1 VSSTWSG
8 RWVAERLGVSLRTT
22 SSPVGA
28 ELSDLV
34 GLALRRNPRRAHL
47 LVSTVLGKHVPTD
60 PRLVLGAGLLLGE
73 LVRLRLQG
81 VEPNELD
88 RPATVRVA
96 SGHLAAALD
105 DTTSDGAQR
114 LVALQRSPV
123 PPSDVVVVGYAETAT
138 ALGDAVAE
146 RLGAGVYL
154 HSTRR
159 AVPGL
164 EPFGGF
170 EEAHSHATSHLLLPA
185 VPGLLERGGALVLV
199 DDELSTGATALSTIE
214 ALHRRAPRDRY
225 LVAAIVDLRSD
236 DDRERFVDALTGLG
250 ARIVVVAL
258 ATGRVTLPSD
268 VLEGGGALVDTL
280 DRPAGRQPPETPP
293 SALAVDLGW
302 PRAVPETARHGV
314 TPAHREQLAAGLPGL
329 ARTLA
334 HAVLDSLPD
343 DVPGAPS
350 LLVLGT
356 EELMAAPVQL
366 AVALQDELSVRGR
379 ACTVRFS
386 TTTRSPVL
394 PLDDDGYAVR
404 SRLTFDAHDDP
415 DDGPGTRF
423 AYNLVAR
430 GDERPFDVVVL
441 VTDERGDTPQL
452 RRQGGLLDELGAVA
466 GRLLLVVLPC
476 APPAVSLPPP
486 PDGPRHVAAQHLSQT
501 LRLPEPLRGPR
512 FGSYAP
518 DEVAWLLTDLSDVP
532 LEAPVEE
539 REEAVQR
546 GGAHYAESLP
556 VEYQPTPEYR
566 RLFDVALHQ
575 SSARVAAAVGVV
587 TELVLAE
594 RGPHVVLASLARAGT
609 PIGILMRRWAQQRRG
624 LMLPHYAI
632 SIVRGR
638 GIDATALRYLAAH
651 HDPGSVVFVDGWT
664 GKGAIARELAAALAD
679 HERLAGQR
687 FDPDLAVLAD
697 PGHCVRTFGTRDDF
711 LVPSACLNST
721 VSGLVSRTVLNDSL
735 IGPDDFH
742 GAKFYAALA
751 SDDVSAAFLDAVTA
765 RFDDVAVEVAG
776 SWPDVAASD
785 RTVTWAG
792 WRAVDRISDAYGIGD
807 VNLVKPGVGET
818 TRVLLRRVPWRV
830 LVRREGGHD
839 SARDPDLQHVLL
851 LAQQRG
857 VPVELVDDLPYR
869 CVGLIHPR
877 YTRGATGSSGTAPDV
892 HVHTK
897 VPSGGAPD
905 VHVHTKVPPGGPRPL
920 VALDLDGTLLYSAR
934 SLLLPDDDL
943 RAPRLVV
950 SEVWRGAPLTYCTRD
965 AEALLVELARH
976 ATVVPVT
983 TRTLAQLARVRL
995 FDGSG
1000 PSSGLGL
1007 HRYAVAANG
1016 AHLLVEGR
1024 PDEAWAARVRAG
1036 LASWRPLTEVTDALR
1051 RATEGHRAGEIRLA
1065 DELFAYVAVDLT
1077 TLPGDTVPVLSAWCE
1092 AGGWRVSLQGRRLY
1106 CVPRALSKAAAV
1118 AEVQRRTGATS
1129 LLAAGDSLLD
1139 ADLLESA
1146 DVALRPAHGEL
1157 HEAGWLRPHLTVT
1170 GSTGVLAGEEI
1181 VRRLLDH
1188 AASTGI
1194 SSSPHCSDEIVSDT
1208 TGSEGERTYV

>member
-1 VSSTWSG
+1 
-8 RWVAERLGVSLRTT
+8 
-22 SSPVGA
+22 
-28 ELSDLV
+28 
-34 GLALRRNPRRAHL
+34 
-47 LVSTVLGKHVPTD
+47 
-60 PRLVLGAGLLLGE
+60 
-73 LVRLRLQG
+73 
-81 VEPNELD
+81 
-88 RPATVRVA
+88 
-96 SGHLAAALD
+96 
-105 DTTSDGAQR
+105 
-114 LVALQRSPV
+114 
-123 PPSDVVVVGYAETAT
+123 
-138 ALGDAVAE
+138 
-146 RLGAGVYL
+146 
-154 HSTRR
+154 
-159 AVPGL
+159 
-164 EPFGGF
+164 
-170 EEAHSHATSHLLLPA
+170 
-185 VPGLLERGGALVLV
+185 
-199 DDELSTGATALSTIE
+199 
-214 ALHRRAPRDRY
+214 
-225 LVAAIVDLRSD
+225 
-236 DDRERFVDALTGLG
+236 
-250 ARIVVVAL
+250 VVAL
-258 ATGRVTLPSD
+258 TTGEVTLPSD
-268 VLEGGGALVDTL
+268 VLERASAVVGEVDRL
-280 DRPAGRQPPETPP
+280 AGERPSWPPK
-293 SALAVDLGW
+293 AVRRVDLSW

-314 TPAHREQLAAGLPGL
+314 TPVHREQLGAHLPRL
-329 ARTLA
+329 ADVLA
-334 HAVLDSLPD
+334 QAVQDSLPD
-343 DVPGAPS
+343 DVPAEPS

-356 EELMAAPVQL
+356 EELMAAPLRL

-379 ACTVRFS
+379 PCTVRFS

-394 PLDDDGYAVR
+394 PLDDPGYAIC
-404 SRLTFDAHDDP
+404 SALTFDAHDDP
-415 DDGPGTRF
+415 DDGPGARF
-423 AYNLVAR
+423 AYNLLAHR
-430 GDERPFDVVVL
+430 DTRPFDVVVL

-452 RRQGGLLDELGAVA
+452 RAEGGLLEQLGAVT
-466 GRLLLVVLPC
+466 RRVLVVTLPC
-476 APPAVSLPPP
+476 APPAVSRQPPSEA
-486 PDGPRHVAAQHLSQT
+486 PRPGAAQ
-501 LRLPEPLRGPR
+501 RIPEPLRVPEALRGPG

-609 PIGILMRRWAQQRRG
+609 PIGILMRRWAQHRHG
-624 LMLPHYAI
+624 LTLHHYAV

-638 GIDATALRYLAAH
+638 GIDTTALRYLAQH

-664 GKGAIARELAAALAD
+664 GKGAIARELAAALAE
-679 HERLAGQR
+679 HERLTGQR

-742 GAKFYAALA
+742 GAKFYAGLA
-751 SDDVSAAFLDAVTA
+751 SDDVSGAFLDAVTA
-765 RFDDVAVEVAG
+765 RFDDVAAEVAG
-776 SWPDVAASD
+776 SWAEVAASD

-830 LVRREGGHD
+830 LVRREGGRD
-839 SARDPDLQHVLL
+839 SAGDPDLQHVLL
-851 LAQQRG
+851 LAEQRG
-857 VPVELVDDLPYR
+857 VAVELVDDLPYR

-877 YTRGATGSSGTAPDV
+877 YTRGATGSSGTAADV
-892 HVHTK
+892 R
-897 VPSGGAPD
+897 
-905 VHVHTKVPPGGPRPL
+905 VHTKVPPGGPRPL
-920 VALDLDGTLLYSAR
+920 AALDLDGTLLYSAR
-934 SLLLPDDDL
+934 SLRLPDDDL
-943 RAPRLVV
+943 LAPRLVV

-1000 PSSGLGL
+1000 PSRVEPP
-1007 HRYAVAANG
+1007 RYAVAANG
-1016 AHLLVEGR
+1016 GHLLVDGR
-1024 PDEAWAARVRAG
+1024 PDESWAARVRAG
-1036 LASWRPLTEVTDALR
+1036 LKSCRPLSDVADALR

-1065 DELFAYVAVDLT
+1065 DELFTYVAVDLT
-1077 TLPGDTVPVLSAWCE
+1077 TLPGDAVAGLRSWCE
-1092 AGGWRVSLQGRRLY
+1092 TGGWRVSLQGRRLY
-1106 CVPRALSKAAAV
+1106 CVPRPLTKAAAV
-1118 AEVQRRTGATS
+1118 AEVQRRTGATR

-1170 GSTGVLAGEEI
+1170 ESTGVLAGEEI
-1181 VRRLLDH
+1181 VRRLVGH
-1188 AASTGI
+1188 AVSPGI

-1208 TGSEGERTYV
+1208 TGSEGERTHV